1 MNRPMFPFSSVRR
14 MSIPVTHE
22 DINGVQVLTIGSEKF
37 SIEEANLEEISQK
50 LLDHVVSVPPKIII
64 DMRHVNFFGSSYIE
78 TLFRIWNRIKEAN
91 GQFGIANLEEYCQE
105 ILKVT
110 NLDTVWGIYPDLD
123 TAVKAL
129 SEETQA

>member
-1 MNRPMFPFSSVRR
+1 MNRPMFPFSLVRR